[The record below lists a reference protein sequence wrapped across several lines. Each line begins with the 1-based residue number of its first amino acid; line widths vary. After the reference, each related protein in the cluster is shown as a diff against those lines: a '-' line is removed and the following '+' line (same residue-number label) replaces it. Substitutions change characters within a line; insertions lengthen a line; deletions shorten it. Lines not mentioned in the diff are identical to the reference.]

1 MLVIH
6 GNESY
11 GEDYQ
16 KRLANTFDFLK
27 TNVGPQLQRTHSFI
41 KGDGWQMILLAA
53 SGFCGTQIWALSIY
67 DEEKE
72 TLFRL
77 TLPECLEEP
86 GYDKVRLKQLMIQN
100 IDRFIKTQPEI

>member
-6 GNESY
+6 GNENY
-11 GEDYQ
+11 GVDYQ
-16 KRLANTFDFLK
+16 DRLKNTFNFLK
-27 TNVGPQLQRTHSFI
+27 TNVGVQIVRTHSFI

-67 DEEKE
+67 DAEKE

-77 TLPECLEEP
+77 KHPECLEEP
-86 GYDKVRLKQLMIQN
+86 GYDLIRLKQLMEQN
-100 IDRFIKTQPEI
+100 IDRLIKTQSVI

>member
-77 TLPECLEEP
+77 TLPECLKEP
-86 GYDKVRLKQLMIQN
+86 EYDKVRLKQLMIQN